1 METDR
6 PVQDETLTADERAA
20 LATLLAD
27 YKGAA
32 SVHVPGYRGGG
43 LARKI
48 AVALIQAG
56 WRKQAV

>member
-1 METDR
+1 MATTR
-6 PVQDETLTADERAA
+6 SVQADEGSLTLEEKRAFDQ
-20 LATLLAD
+20 LLAD
-27 YKGAA
+27 YKAA
-32 SVHVPGYRGGG
+32 TVHVPGYTGG